1 MSGSTSDSLGDTG
14 KYSFTLT
21 VTSATQGDA
30 SLDLFPEHPRPLL
43 VGASATFVARV
54 QVTNGPNNL
63 SGTVSFFVAGSPVVG
78 CQNEALKVNSSS
90 CSINFPSAGTFTV
103 SATYGNDPNFAN
115 STDSSS
121 QVVNRGMTSLL
132 LSSAAPTPPGSK
144 VLYSATVQHSP
155 CWGLGPSEEWLHSAR
170 TDHYSLVASTS
181 PSLDR
186 QRRAWSLSR
195 TPVRIQSGQRTREIP
210 NFTGSTA
217 AVTQVVTSQLSI
229 TTSSLATAYD
239 GQKYYSQ
246 TLVATGGTTPYTW
259 SLVAGVL
266 PKGLSLNATSGRI
279 IGEVASWAATQTFTV
294 NVSDL
299 LGASTTKILHAYC
312 AVANRVHVWRF
323 GSRFKGSGL

>member
-1 MSGSTSDSLGDTG
+1 M
-14 KYSFTLT
+14 
-21 VTSATQGDA
+21 TSATQGDA

-144 VLYSATVQHSP
+144 VLYSATV
-155 CWGLGPSEEWLHSAR
+155 
-170 TDHYSLVASTS
+170 TSTS
-181 PSLDR
+181 GIGPLGGMVTFSENGSLLVGCLNV
-186 QRRAWSLSR
+186 ALSGSSATCFVTFSNPGTDSIR
-195 TPVRIQSGQRTREIP
+195 QRTRAIQISP
-210 NFTGSTA
+210 
-217 AVTQVVTSQLSI
+217 
-229 TTSSLATAYD
+229 
-239 GQKYYSQ
+239 GQ
-246 TLVATGGTTPYTW
+246 P
-259 SLVAGVL
+259 
-266 PKGLSLNATSGRI
+266 PP
-279 IGEVASWAATQTFTV
+279 
-294 NVSDL
+294 
-299 LGASTTKILHAYC
+299 
-312 AVANRVHVWRF
+312 
-323 GSRFKGSGL
+323 SRRW